1 MFSVSNAAAVHK
13 LAGDRMSQHTKSP
26 SIPAPSR
33 SQGVPVY
40 VMLPLDTV
48 SDIYNNRCDQITC
61 VKPGYMSIF
70 TQVNRQGSFQYATT
84 SWFARALG
92 LLQASG
98 VEGVAVDVWVS
109 ALLHCLH
116 NIAV

>member
-1 MFSVSNAAAVHK
+1 M
-13 LAGDRMSQHTKSP
+13 
-26 SIPAPSR
+26 
-33 SQGVPVY
+33 
-40 VMLPLDTV
+40 
-48 SDIYNNRCDQITC
+48 
-61 VKPGYMSIF
+61 
-70 TQVNRQGSFQYATT
+70 QVNRQGSFQYATT

-109 ALLHCLH
+109 ASSFCN